1 MRLKDYEILFNHYSM
16 EYYLWEWDPLV
27 GISGIL
33 FKHEC
38 LDEVEFYLLQHLGI
52 KGKWKVSRNNA
63 GFITRL
69 RRLK

>member
-33 FKHEC
+33 FKNEC
-38 LDEVEFYLLQHLGI
+38 LDEV
-52 KGKWKVSRNNA
+52 
-63 GFITRL
+63 
-69 RRLK
+69 